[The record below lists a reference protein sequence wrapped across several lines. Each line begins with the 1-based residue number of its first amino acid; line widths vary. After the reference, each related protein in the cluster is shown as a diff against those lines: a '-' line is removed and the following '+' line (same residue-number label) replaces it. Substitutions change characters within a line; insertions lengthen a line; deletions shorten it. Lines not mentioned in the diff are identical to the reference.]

1 MRVRM
6 LAGLA
11 ATVAVAGTAVAV
23 QVAGMAAAHA
33 AVTGVHQVTG
43 PLSPIDSQPSKTVKA
58 TCPVGEQVIGG
69 GGWVM
74 TTVTADATKVTL
86 TELQPVHPP
95 SGADF
100 YEVTGQE
107 GTPNIATNWWVQ
119 SFAMCATPVP
129 GLHIVS
135 FTGPATASAAQAF
148 CGSGEAALGG
158 GGQINGAPNHVALSA
173 EFPLFGNRWQ
183 ASSLPAAN
191 FTGSWTVTAY
201 AVCAPTPAGYQVV
214 SANSSSGPT
223 DPIKVALVNC
233 PAGKHLLSPS
243 AATKVEAPAGVAL
256 QVVFP
261 SPSLDQVEAVAAA
274 TSPITIDWK
283 PAVAVAVCA
292 S

>member
-1 MRVRM
+1 MARVAAGAGA
-6 LAGLA
+6 LALM
-11 ATVAVAGTAVAV
+11 AGAAVAV
-23 QVAGMAAAHA
+23 QVAGMGAAHA

-58 TCPVGEQVIGG
+58 ACPAGEQVIGG

-74 TTVTADATKVTL
+74 ATVTADATKVTL
-86 TELQPVHPP
+86 TELQPVHPA

-107 GTPNIATNWWVQ
+107 VTPNITTNWWVQ
-119 SFAMCATPVP
+119 AFAMCARPVP

-135 FTGPATASAAQAF
+135 FTGPPTAIAAQAF

-158 GGQINGAPNHVALSA
+158 GGQVTGAPNHVALSA
-173 EFPLFGNRWQ
+173 TFPLFDNRWE
-183 ASSLPAAN
+183 AVSLPAAN
-191 FTGSWTVTAY
+191 FTGGWNITAY
-201 AVCAPTPAGYQVV
+201 AVCAPRPAGYQVV
-214 SANSSSGPT
+214 FANSNSGPT

-233 PAGKHLLSPS
+233 PVGTHLLSP
-243 AATKVEAPAGVAL
+243 AGATKVEAPAGVAL

-274 TSPITIDWK
+274 TSPINVDWK

-292 S
+292 F